1 MGMSIVTR
9 TNNFETDIIENIGTS
24 PKYHDLNLSVR
35 EEKFVPIA

>member
-1 MGMSIVTR
+1 MGMSIVTQIR
-9 TNNFETDIIENIGTS
+9 NFETDTIENRGTS